1 MFTTR
6 SDWVILIKSSC
17 VRCLQARSLLA
28 VGSPR
33 WHKLYLFSVLNQPI
47 QPLSS
52 FIVLLTITMP
62 IFLLETVSTILFRI
76 DILNKIMNAVWECLG
91 WHIFVLIRV
100 ETVTWLQDVRP
111 ACWECGGCGH
121 PQHLTHFVLQKYLQ
135 WNYATKYIRH
145 ASKYNRSFWVSWLVG
160 DFLYINATKYITN
173 IFSIYSTQ

>member
-1 MFTTR
+1 MSAGSLTPR
-6 SDWVILIKSSC
+6 SWQPPMTQTLFIFSSQSANTASVIIHC
-17 VRCLQARSLLA
+17 
-28 VGSPR
+28 
-33 WHKLYLFSVLNQPI
+33 SVDHNNANI
-47 QPLSS
+47 S
-52 FIVLLTITMP
+52 FG
-62 IFLLETVSTILFRI
+62 TVSTILFRI

-160 DFLYINATKYITN
+160 DFLYINATKYKTN